1 MLKKDFI
8 QRYVDELTK
17 MIAKVMQLKQNNE
30 PEKANETIDEFGSVY
45 LKISLNDLIES
56 DNSTI
61 IDELINQQDFELT
74 HFKILEELL
83 YQKHLLNV
91 NHTKLK
97 ELTLVILRYV
107 VKVDKDFSIERN
119 NRIKTLS

>member
-30 PEKANETIDEFGSVY
+30 PEKANETIDEFGSDY
-45 LKISLNDLIES
+45 LKISLNDLLKS
-56 DNSTI
+56 DKSTI
-61 IDELINQQDFELT
+61 IDKLISQQDFELT

-91 NHTKLK
+91 NHIKLK